1 MNTTGRIVVV
11 MAIVVAALLLLF
23 FGGGM
28 GSGSTMSGGMMGNG
42 TMGGIE
48 EMGWMWLPS
57 LLILGL
63 GALLVWILFGKK

>member
-11 MAIVVAALLLLF
+11 MAIIVAALLALF

-28 GSGSTMSGGMMGNG
+28 GSGLTMSGGMMGNG

-48 EMGWMWLPS
+48 EMGRMWLPS

-63 GALLVWILFGKK
+63 GVLVVWILFRKK

>member
-11 MAIVVAALLLLF
+11 MAIVVAALLALF

-28 GSGSTMSGGMMGNG
+28 GTGSSMSGGMMGNG
-42 TMGGIE
+42 MMGG
-48 EMGWMWLPS
+48 MGWMWLPS

-63 GALLVWILFGKK
+63 GVLVVWILFRKK